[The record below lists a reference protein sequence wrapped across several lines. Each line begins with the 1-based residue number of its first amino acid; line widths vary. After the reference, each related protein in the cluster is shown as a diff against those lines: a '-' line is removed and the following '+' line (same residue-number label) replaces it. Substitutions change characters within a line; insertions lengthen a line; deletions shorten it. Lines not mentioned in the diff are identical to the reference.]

1 MADNTVNVEEIMSQI
16 RENIKASGADKIPLS
31 FTDGPAAGAMDPS
44 ACAAGA
50 PSGSASVGSDGTR
63 LGDAVS
69 YLSYNYEVQPYQ
81 LLTGNPVKVF
91 IKKCFRKVGSFFF
104 LPIVGQQNTLNF
116 HFFIVSEA
124 VKEEKRE
131 IEELTK
137 VVEELEAKVNSLKS
151 SKAGDDK

>member
-1 MADNTVNVEEIMSQI
+1 MADNTVNVEEIMNQI
-16 RENIKASGADKIPLS
+16 RENIKASGADQIPLS
-31 FTDGPAAGAMDPS
+31 FTDGPAAGAMNPAVS
-44 ACAAGA
+44 A
-50 PSGSASVGSDGTR
+50 PGSTSVGSDGTR
-63 LGDAVS
+63 LGEAVS

-137 VVEELEAKVNSLKS
+137 VAEKLEADIEALKKA
-151 SKAGDDK
+151 KAGETT

>member
-1 MADNTVNVEEIMSQI
+1 MYN
-16 RENIKASGADKIPLS
+16 
-31 FTDGPAAGAMDPS
+31 
-44 ACAAGA
+44 
-50 PSGSASVGSDGTR
+50 
-63 LGDAVS
+63 
-69 YLSYNYEVQPYQ
+69 LSYNYEVQPYQ

-137 VVEELEAKVNSLKS
+137 VAEKLEADIEALKKA
-151 SKAGDDK
+151 KAGEKT